1 MQNNGEIY
9 IGLKR
14 TKLNGNLVLG
24 ENIYIL
30 SSFPS
35 ALDSKMPGTLN
46 VNVSFSRV
54 EAVGKDYKTSC
65 CHLVLAISGAWFF
78 FF

>member
-46 VNVSFSRV
+46 VNVSF
-54 EAVGKDYKTSC
+54 
-65 CHLVLAISGAWFF
+65 
-78 FF
+78 